1 MELWGPCRR
10 PFCQAAF
17 RASSAKMDSEA
28 WVRKCGVNPTKLA
41 VKDGES
47 TQNDDGM
54 GIPWGKPM
62 EP

>member
-1 MELWGPCRR
+1 MLHQRR
-10 PFCQAAF
+10 WTQKPGSGNVGF
-17 RASSAKMDSEA
+17 D
-28 WVRKCGVNPTKLA
+28 PTKLA

-47 TQNDDGM
+47 TRNDDGM